1 MNIPFGP
8 GLRVF
13 RRAAPKLSPPPGF
26 FLILLFF
33 GLLPQAGK
41 AENAQSPASPAADAV
56 ETANLAAFADPIR
69 IWGPGPEGIIEE
81 AYRLCFRTR
90 ILDGK
95 IMTIRMPFA
104 QNDERDK
111 LVDQRWEFL
120 EGGKGDPEFL
130 WGAIEGILDSS
141 DFQTYT
147 RSLGDGR
154 EQVIIFDIP
163 GQSWTSSRDLF
174 DIARMK
180 AGAYRGLPHRPF
192 VLVNGRGIEEAD
204 VYNYLY
210 CVGLAGMDCSGFV
223 WHVLSR
229 LAKAGGLDLGRS
241 LSRALGVRDGN
252 SPSRYAGTAFY
263 NSKSPQII
271 PVDDRIALLRPGD
284 ILLFRGYDGEMS
296 HSALI
301 QSIDPQNGVIR
312 YLQCTDEAPLAE
324 RGVHESFIYFDPA
337 DPRITLGDPSLNW
350 TQKRYAPF
358 PGERESPFSDDGERY
373 RAFPEL
379 GGGRVVRL
387 KALVPVLEKL
397 NGVK

>member
-1 MNIPFGP
+1 MGAYSGTGENIP
-8 GLRVF
+8 
-13 RRAAPKLSPPPGF
+13 
-26 FLILLFF
+26 
-33 GLLPQAGK
+33 
-41 AENAQSPASPAADAV
+41 EPASPAAGV
-56 ETANLAAFADPIR
+56 SETANLAAFADPAR

-81 AYRLCFRTR
+81 AFRLCFRTR

-95 IMTIRMPFA
+95 VMTIRMPFA

-111 LVDQRWEFL
+111 LTDQGWEFL

-130 WGAIEGILDSS
+130 WRAIEALLSLD
-141 DFQTYT
+141 DFRAYT
-147 RSLGDGR
+147 RALGDGR

-163 GQSWTSSRDLF
+163 GQNWTSSRDLF

-223 WHVLSR
+223 WHVLSH
-229 LAKAGGLDLGRS
+229 LARAGGLDLGRS
-241 LSRALGVRDGN
+241 LSRALGVRNGN
-252 SPSRYAGTAFY
+252 APSRYAGTAFY
-263 NSKSPQII
+263 NSKSSQII
-271 PVDDRIALLRPGD
+271 PVEDRIVLLRPGD

-296 HSALI
+296 HSAVI
-301 QSIDPQNGVIR
+301 QSVDLRNGAIR

-324 RGVHESFIYFDPA
+324 RGVHESFIYFDPR
-337 DPRITLGDPSLNW
+337 DPQISLVDPSLNW

-358 PGERESPFSDDGERY
+358 PGEKESPFSDDGERY

-387 KALVPVLEKL
+387 RPLLPVLEKL
-397 NGVK
+397 GGRE